1 MKFARRL
8 TAVTAAL
15 ALSAW
20 LAAPRVQAQTAP
32 GAPSDLSYLL
42 SGIDL
47 SLIWTHAT
55 GAFTHY
61 VVDVALA
68 PGGPLIAQY
77 STTAIASP
85 GKLPERL
92 ASLRNPSA
100 PTGTYYVKIAGA
112 NGAVVGTYSPEIA
125 ITIPGTCVAPGPPQ
139 NLTAIVRGVNSW
151 VAWNPGTG
159 GAPSA
164 YLLQASTQSG
174 ANFAGG
180 FVGQASFGSPAFNVA
195 LPPGTYYLR
204 AYSANACGTSA
215 ASNEIAVTA
224 GADTPATTP
233 APATGRLPLFDF
245 SADVQRLAE
254 QAKANGLMDAAV
266 SCPSRPGY
274 SDSDIEA
281 RKVNLNGYI
290 NYLVDNLRLIDRRF
304 GYNAKDPR
312 SGAPLNAVIAGD
324 EVSYHYGR
332 DTALR
337 SPNVYLV
344 DTLGGHCTGANGGR
358 PGESFSYRVF
368 VDEYGSWTGAGR
380 F

>member
-1 MKFARRL
+1 MTFVRKIAA
-8 TAVTAAL
+8 TAAAL
-15 ALSAW
+15 ALTAGI
-20 LAAPRVQAQTAP
+20 AAPRLQAQTAP
-32 GAPSDLSYLL
+32 GAPSDLTYFLN
-42 SGIDL
+42 GIDL

-61 VVDVALA
+61 IVDVAVA

-77 STTAIASP
+77 STTAVASA

-92 ASLRNPSA
+92 ASLRNPVA

-112 NGAVVGTYSPEIA
+112 NGAAVGTYSPEIA
-125 ITIPGTCVAPGPPQ
+125 IAIPGTCVVPGTPT
-139 NLTAIVRGVNSW
+139 NLTAIVRGINAW
-151 VAWNPGTG
+151 VAWNAGTG

-180 FVGQASFGSPAFNVA
+180 FVGQATFGTPAFNVP

-204 AYSANACGTSA
+204 AFAVNACGTSA

-224 GADTPATTP
+224 GVNTPATTP

-245 SADVQRLAE
+245 TAEVQRLAN
-254 QAKANGLMDAAV
+254 QAQSNGLMDASV

-290 NYLVDNLRLIDRRF
+290 NYMVDNLRLIDQRF

-312 SGAPLNAVIAGD
+312 RGAPLNAIIAGD
-324 EVSYHYGR
+324 EVTYHYGR
-332 DTALR
+332 DSAQG
-337 SPNVYLV
+337 SPNAYFIDVLS
-344 DTLGGHCTGANGGR
+344 GHCTGANGGR

-368 VDEYGSWTGAGR
+368 FDEYGSWTGAGR

>member
-1 MKFARRL
+1 MNFARRL
-8 TAVTAAL
+8 TTVTAAL
-15 ALSAW
+15 ALAAW
-20 LAAPRVQAQTAP
+20 LAAPRVQAQAAP
-32 GAPSDLSYLL
+32 GAPSDLTYLL

-47 SLIWTHAT
+47 SVIWTHAT

-61 VVDVALA
+61 VVDVAVA

-77 STTAIASP
+77 STATIASP
-85 GKLPERL
+85 AKLPERL
-92 ASLRNPSA
+92 AALRNPSA

-112 NGAVVGTYSPEIA
+112 NGAVLGSYSPEIA
-125 ITIPGTCVAPGPPQ
+125 ITIPGTCVAPGTPT

-151 VAWNPGTG
+151 IAWNAGTG
-159 GAPSA
+159 GTPTA
-164 YLLQASTQSG
+164 YVLQASTQSG

-180 FVGQASFGSPAFNVA
+180 FVGQAAFGAAAFNVA
-195 LPPGTYYLR
+195 LPAGTYYLR
-204 AYSANACGTSA
+204 AYSANPCGTSGF
-215 ASNEIAVTA
+215 SNEIAVTA
-224 GADTPATTP
+224 GVDTPATTP

-245 SADVQRLAE
+245 FGDVQRLSA
-254 QAKANGLMDAAV
+254 QAQANGLMNASV

-290 NYLVDNLRLIDRRF
+290 NYIVDNLRLIDRRF

-332 DTALR
+332 DSALR
-337 SPNVYLV
+337 SPNVYLI
-344 DTLGGHCTGANGGR
+344 DTLGGHCTGANGA
-358 PGESFSYRVF
+358 PGTESFSYRVF
-368 VDEYGSWTGAGR
+368 FDEYGSWTGAGR